1 MMRIAKNSPRSR
13 LIAKFLDCV
22 CVCVSL
28 FSCMLEGASVSLI
41 TEIIIEQ
48 EIYNRFGPHDELAVD
63 FLNLTDDEIQNWPL
77 GAILVVLGGY

>member
-1 MMRIAKNSPRSR
+1 
-13 LIAKFLDCV
+13 
-22 CVCVSL
+22 
-28 FSCMLEGASVSLI
+28 MLEGASVSLI